1 MVYKF
6 CVYLSTAVF
15 SMGNQGFICAALK
28 HEAFPT
34 EVLHL
39 FIIFTWTSDIKE
51 VRHIEMPKAAP
62 KSPFAIFKN

>member
-28 HEAFPT
+28 HETFPT
-34 EVLHL
+34 KVLHL

-51 VRHIEMPKAAP
+51 VRYI
-62 KSPFAIFKN
+62 